1 MNISLNTS
9 IKGLNAARLF
19 SPVAPVK
26 FNAAKSQPGDV
37 VYFSNPNEVTTVLN
51 TPQERMELRK
61 ALASHLPRFT
71 FWKVYIGE
79 VNRHFGVN
87 HYWEIPSDRISEALS
102 FIASMFENPAPLFPS
117 YSQSP
122 VTPEVNPAP
131 EFENLENARYEL
143 EAVLSQFENYRKWFK
158 EQSDLMDFAITSI
171 NRTLATID

>member
-1 MNISLNTS
+1 MNISLNAS
-9 IKGLNAARLF
+9 INGLNTARLP

-37 VYFSNPNEVTTVLN
+37 VYFGNPNEVSTVLN

-87 HYWEIPSDRISEALS
+87 HYWEIPSGRISEALS
-102 FIASMFENPAPLFPS
+102 FIASMFESSSPLFPS

-122 VTPEVNPAP
+122 VAPEVNLAP
-131 EFENLENARYEL
+131 EPENLENIRYEL